1 MDLQRKRYERM
12 VEKAVR
18 EAQRDP
24 LVRAHLAGLRG
35 QEREDRFCTIVAGR
49 LRTDPR
55 TRPLMD
61 AIGMKL
67 ARVEMERMAEE
78 VLEEQVALGKRRR
91 ATDPVT
97 GQTVYVLA
105 EGPP

>member
-1 MDLQRKRYERM
+1 MDLQRKRHERM
-12 VEKAVR
+12 LEKAVR

-55 TRPLMD
+55 TGPLMD
-61 AIGMKL
+61 AIGMEL
-67 ARVEMERMAEE
+67 AKVEMERMAEE
-78 VLEEQVALGKRRR
+78 VLEERVAAGTMRREI
-91 ATDPVT
+91 DPET
-97 GQTVYVLA
+97 GETVYASV
-105 EGPP
+105 EERP

>member
-1 MDLQRKRYERM
+1 MDAERKRLGCRLYDIIAQILADP
-12 VEKAVR
+12 AVR
-18 EAQRDP
+18 MQ
-24 LVRAHLAGLRG
+24 LAGLSPE
-35 QEREDRFCTIVAGR
+35 ERSDREGAIIAAR
-49 LRTDPR
+49 LEADP
-55 TRPLMD
+55 TTKPVLD
-61 AIGMKL
+61 AVNRLTKPEL
-67 ARVEMERMAEE
+67 EAMAVE

>member
-49 LRTDPR
+49 L
-55 TRPLMD
+55 
-61 AIGMKL
+61 A
-67 ARVEMERMAEE
+67 
-78 VLEEQVALGKRRR
+78 
-91 ATDPVT
+91 
-97 GQTVYVLA
+97 
-105 EGPP
+105 